1 MARFVIDG
9 KTYTTTALDE
19 VPLKDLIR
27 FNTEA
32 ADMGLR
38 ERWNDVQRA
47 AVEMDGMTE
56 TEAED
61 HPDSLLVM
69 AVTIWVSRR
78 LAGEDLAFGDAVDV
92 PMNHIKFLAD
102 PGDRKGPTKGAAKKA
117 RPKTPA
123 RASAVVVGPLEPL
136 VAPTTPPTS
145 ETESSTE

>member
-47 AVEMDGMTE
+47 AVEMDGMTSA
-56 TEAED
+56 EAED

-92 PMNHIKFLAD
+92 PMNQIKFLAD

-123 RASAVVVGPLEPL
+123 RASAVADGQLEPP

>member
-32 ADMGLR
+32 GDMGLK
-38 ERWNDVQRA
+38 ERWNSVQSA
-47 AVEMDGMTE
+47 AVEMDAMT
-56 TEAED
+56 TAEAEN

-78 LAGEDLAFGDAVDV
+78 LAGEDLAFGDAIDV
-92 PMNHIKFLAD
+92 PMNRIKFLAD

-117 RPKTPA
+117 RPK
-123 RASAVVVGPLEPL
+123 ASAVAAGPLELP
-136 VAPTTPPTS
+136 VEPTTPPIS